1 MNNNDYREIT
11 EDDVTTVSTD
21 QKEEMN
27 RQESVND
34 TPDVSENEKETVQA
48 EVTNSDASDEK
59 EPEYEDICYI
69 CRRPEHIA
77 GKMIKIPNNICIC
90 QDCMQKTFDSM
101 NQTGFS
107 MDDMLNMNIG
117 KMPNI
122 SMINLS
128 DLQGMQDLFRI
139 TRKSKRKSRKKERAG
154 T

>member
-27 RQESVND
+27 GQESVND
-34 TPDVSENEKETVQA
+34 PPDVSENEKETVQA

-107 MDDMLNMNIG
+107 TGQRHESAEFCDPG
-117 KMPNI
+117 
-122 SMINLS
+122 
-128 DLQGMQDLFRI
+128 DLAFQDCTHCELH
-139 TRKSKRKSRKKERAG
+139 K
-154 T
+154 